1 MNSARGYYQPEKNLF
16 WIFPTFLKLFDGEDC
31 DSLWRERGG
40 LTNQVDKGDKVAK
53 EGAGKSESPDHKPVM
68 KASNNLQ
75 CQCCCRHL
83 MLYPETEMEFSVKW
97 TTSCSSSC
105 QSRWASQSRSLR
117 LVAARERTMSNSRNS
132 FQSKVFGE
140 WDICQRRYLAR
151 EMFGKGDTFLM
162 REIFA
167 KQDIWRVRYL
177 PREIFGEGDIF
188 RKYWPVLLVSGGGWS
203 WVRRRRGGRRGG
215 WGRRSRGRDRGWRA
229 GRGWQSWILNKVDFF
244 SSVRSSLRYVG
255 PL

>member
-1 MNSARGYYQPEKNLF
+1 MSWVVGPTLKSKQKLILLQLSNYEFGPRLLPARKKHLF

-83 MLYPETEMEFSVKW
+83 MLYPETEIEFSVKW

-117 LVAARERTMSNSRNS
+117 LVAARERTMLNSRNS
-132 FQSKVFGE
+132 FHSE
-140 WDICQRRYLAR
+140 I
-151 EMFGKGDTFLM
+151 FGKGD
-162 REIFA
+162 
-167 KQDIWRVRYL
+167 IWRRRHFQEVLTCPLGFWRGVKLSPQKTRREERRVRKTKQGKR
-177 PREIFGEGDIF
+177 PWVES
-188 RKYWPVLLVSGGGWS
+188 RKGLTKL
-203 WVRRRRGGRRGG
+203 
-215 WGRRSRGRDRGWRA
+215 DFE
-229 GRGWQSWILNKVDFF
+229 QSWFL
-244 SSVRSSLRYVG
+244 
-255 PL
+255 